1 VARAR
6 LVAQFRQNPV
16 ASARCRSPPPGK
28 MEMDM
33 AQDLTWNLEADV
45 VVLGSGGAAMTAA
58 ISAHD
63 FGAKE
68 VVILEKTG
76 MVGGTTAMSG
86 GMLWIPN
93 NHHQHEAGYSDSDE
107 EVVAYLDG
115 LAPGALDPDTLWS
128 FMQNGPEM
136 LRYLA
141 EKTPVRLCT
150 FKDFPDYQPYSPGAK
165 PDGGRSLDNEAFAF
179 ERLGKWAAR
188 VNPSKMAYPLRG
200 SLMEAVTGA
209 LDEATLAERERGDY
223 RGLGQALA
231 GALFKAVLDRGI
243 PVEFEKR
250 ARKLVKEGGRI
261 IGVIAEDAQGR
272 DFAVR
277 ARRGVVIATGGFE
290 WNEMLVKTFIR
301 GPLTG
306 PVSVPEN
313 EGDGLLMAI
322 EAGAQLGNMQNAF
335 WMQSA
340 LEMKP
345 ARGAKPN
352 YLLGSDERARPG
364 AILVNRAGK
373 RFVNEAANYNAV
385 GKAVVGFDAGTHSY
399 ANLPYWLIID
409 QRYKDKYPTFT
420 SEPGAPIP
428 SYMMQ
433 AATLAELAA
442 KAGIDG
448 AGLVAT
454 VERFN
459 AMVRAGHDDDFNRGD
474 NSYDNFYMWGDT
486 AFEAP
491 YRTLGVIDQGPYYA
505 VQMESGALGTA
516 GGPKTNAEAQ
526 VVDWDGNPIAGLYAA
541 GNVMAGVLGE
551 VYGGAGGTL
560 GPGLT
565 FGYIAG
571 RHLGSHLPNH

>member
-1 VARAR
+1 
-6 LVAQFRQNPV
+6 
-16 ASARCRSPPPGK
+16 
-28 MEMDM
+28 M
-33 AQDLTWNLEADV
+33 ADDRTWDREADV

-58 ISAHD
+58 IAAHD
-63 FGAKE
+63 FGATD
-68 VVILEKTG
+68 VVILEKSG

-93 NHHQHEAGYSDSDE
+93 NHHQQAAGIADSDE
-107 EVVAYLDG
+107 DIVAYLDA
-115 LAPGALDPDTLWS
+115 LAPGQLDPDTLGA
-128 FMQNGPEM
+128 FMEYGPEM
-136 LRYLA
+136 LRFLE
-141 EKTPVRLCT
+141 EKTPVRMHA
-150 FKDFPDYQPYSPGAK
+150 FADFPDYQPYLPGAK
-165 PDGGRSLDNEAFAF
+165 PDGGRSLDNEAFSF
-179 ERLGKWAAR
+179 DRLGKWATR
-188 VNPSKMAYPLRG
+188 VNPTKMAYPVRG
-200 SLMEAVTGA
+200 SLMEAIHGT
-209 LDEATLAERERGDY
+209 LSEATLAEREAQDF

-231 GALFKAVLDRGI
+231 GALFKAVLDRDI

-250 ARKLVKEGGRI
+250 ARKLVKHHDRV
-261 IGVIAEDAQGR
+261 IGVIATDAHGR
-272 DFAVR
+272 DFSVR

-290 WNEMLVKTFIR
+290 WNETLVKAFLR

-313 EGDGLLMAI
+313 EGDGLVMAI
-322 EAGAQLGNMQNAF
+322 EAGAQLGNMSHAF
-335 WMQSA
+335 WQQSV

-345 ARGAKPN
+345 QHRAAKPN

-373 RFVNEAANYNAV
+373 RFVNEAANYNAM
-385 GKAVVGFDAGTHSY
+385 GKALHAFDAGTHSY

-420 SEPGAPIP
+420 SPTGSPIP
-428 SYMMQ
+428 SYMIQ
-433 AATLAELAA
+433 AETLEDLAA

-459 AMVRAGHDDDFNRGD
+459 AMVRNGHDDDFNRGD
-474 NSYDNFYMWGDT
+474 NTYDNYYMWGDP
-486 AFEAP
+486 AFEPP

-505 VQMESGALGTA
+505 VKMESGALGTA
-516 GGPKTNAEAQ
+516 GGPKTNGDAQ
-526 VVDWDGNPIAGLYAA
+526 VLDWDGNPIPGLYAA
-541 GNVMAGVLGE
+541 GNAMAAVLGE
-551 VYGGAGGTL
+551 GYGGAGGTL

-571 RHLGSHLPNH
+571 RHLGTHIPNH

>member
-1 VARAR
+1 MTGE
-6 LVAQFRQNPV
+6 Q
-16 ASARCRSPPPGK
+16 
-28 MEMDM
+28 MWD
-33 AQDLTWNLEADV
+33 LEADV

-58 ISAHD
+58 ISAYD
-63 FGAKE
+63 FGAKD
-68 VVILEKTG
+68 VVILEKSG

-86 GMLWIPN
+86 GMLWVPN
-93 NHHQHEAGYSDSDE
+93 NHHQHEAGFEDSDE
-107 EVVAYLDG
+107 EIVSYLDA
-115 LAPGALDPDTLWS
+115 LAPGALDPETLWA
-128 FMQNGPEM
+128 FMQSGPEM

-141 EKTPVRLCT
+141 DKTPVRLRA
-150 FKDFPDYQPYSPGAK
+150 FSDFPDYQPYSPGAK
-165 PDGGRSLDNEAFAF
+165 PDGGRSLDNEAFSFAT
-179 ERLGKWAAR
+179 LGKWAGR

-200 SLMEAVTGA
+200 SLMEAISGS
-209 LDEATLAERERGDY
+209 LDEATLAEREAGDY

-231 GALFKAVLDRGI
+231 GSLFKAVLDRNI

-250 ARKLVKEGGRI
+250 ARKLVRDGDRI
-261 IGVIAEDAQGR
+261 IGVIAEDASGK
-272 DFAVR
+272 DFRVR

-290 WNEMLVKTFIR
+290 WNEMLVKTFVR

-335 WMQSA
+335 WMQSV

-352 YLLGSDERARPG
+352 YMLGSDERARPG

-373 RFVNEAANYNAV
+373 RFVNEAANYHAM
-385 GKAVVGFDAGTHSY
+385 GKALHAFDAGTHSY

-409 QRYKDKYPTFT
+409 QRYKNKYPAF
-420 SEPGAPIP
+420 SSLPGSPAP

-433 AATLAELAA
+433 ADTLEELAQ
-442 KAGIDG
+442 KAGIDP
-448 AGLVAT
+448 AGLKAT

-459 AMVRAGHDDDFNRGD
+459 GMVRNGHDDDFNRGD
-474 NSYDNFYMWGDT
+474 NTYDNYYMWGDT
-486 AFEAP
+486 DFEPP
-491 YRTLGVIDQGPYYA
+491 YRTLGLIDQGPYYA
-505 VQMESGALGTA
+505 VKMEAGALGTS
-516 GGPKTNAEAQ
+516 GGPKTNADAQ
-526 VVDWDGNPIAGLYAA
+526 VVDWEGNPIQGLYAA
-541 GNVMAGVLGE
+541 GNVMSAVLGD

-571 RHLGSHLPNH
+571 RHLGTHISNH

>member
-1 VARAR
+1 MTGE
-6 LVAQFRQNPV
+6 Q
-16 ASARCRSPPPGK
+16 
-28 MEMDM
+28 MWD
-33 AQDLTWNLEADV
+33 LEADV

-58 ISAHD
+58 ISAYD
-63 FGAKE
+63 FGAKD

-86 GMLWIPN
+86 GMLWVPN
-93 NHHQHEAGYSDSDE
+93 NHHQHEAGFEDSDE
-107 EVVAYLDG
+107 EIVSYLDA
-115 LAPGALDPDTLWS
+115 LAPGALDPETLWA
-128 FMQNGPEM
+128 FMQSGPEM

-141 EKTPVRLCT
+141 DKTPVRLRA
-150 FKDFPDYQPYSPGAK
+150 FSDFPDYQPYSPGAK
-165 PDGGRSLDNEAFAF
+165 PDGGRSLDNEAFSFAT
-179 ERLGKWAAR
+179 LGKWAGR

-200 SLMEAVTGA
+200 SLMEAISGS
-209 LDEATLAERERGDY
+209 LDEATLAEREAGDY

-231 GALFKAVLDRGI
+231 GSLFKAVLDRNI

-250 ARKLVKEGGRI
+250 ARKLVRDGDRI
-261 IGVIAEDAQGR
+261 VGVIAEDASGK
-272 DFAVR
+272 DFRVR

-290 WNEMLVKTFIR
+290 WNEMLVKTFLR

-335 WMQSA
+335 WQQSV

-352 YLLGSDERARPG
+352 YMLGSDERARPG

-373 RFVNEAANYNAV
+373 RFVNEAANYHAM
-385 GKAVVGFDAGTHSY
+385 GKALHAFDAGTHSY

-409 QRYKDKYPTFT
+409 QRYKNKYPAF
-420 SEPGAPIP
+420 SSLPGSPAP

-433 AATLAELAA
+433 ADTLEELAQ
-442 KAGIDG
+442 KAGIDP
-448 AGLVAT
+448 AGLKAT

-459 AMVRAGHDDDFNRGD
+459 GMVRNGHDDDFNRGD
-474 NSYDNFYMWGDT
+474 NTYDNFYMWGDT
-486 AFEAP
+486 DFEPP
-491 YRTLGVIDQGPYYA
+491 YRTLGLIDQGPYYA
-505 VQMESGALGTA
+505 VKMEAGALGTS
-516 GGPKTNAEAQ
+516 GGPKTNADAQ
-526 VVDWDGNPIAGLYAA
+526 VVDWEGNPIQGLYAA
-541 GNVMAGVLGE
+541 GNVMSAVLGD

-571 RHLGSHLPNH
+571 RHLGTHISNH